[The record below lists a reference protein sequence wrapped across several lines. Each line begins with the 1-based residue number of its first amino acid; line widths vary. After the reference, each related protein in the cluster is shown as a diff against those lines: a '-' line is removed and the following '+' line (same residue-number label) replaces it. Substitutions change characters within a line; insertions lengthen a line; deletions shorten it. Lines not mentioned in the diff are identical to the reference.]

1 MRKHLT
7 QNQIKV
13 LRQIYDAAPAPLV
26 CDNKERRTLNV
37 LARQSLITFRYIAA
51 TAEQGAGAR
60 YYDAIECKITGQGAL
75 KAELIIKA
83 ALSAPQGEK

>member
-7 QNQIKV
+7 PNQIKV

-26 CDNKERRTLNV
+26 LDNKDRRTLNV
-37 LARQSLITFRYIAA
+37 LARKSLITFKYTAA

-60 YYDAIECKITGQGAL
+60 YYDAIECKP
-75 KAELIIKA
+75 KAPAAKVEQLIAYSLGK
-83 ALSAPQGEK
+83 S